1 MNITV
6 NSQIMT
12 VPDGCC
18 VKDLCGIMN
27 IRENDG
33 VAIAVGMEV
42 LEKQDY
48 ESRLLC
54 EGDKVTIIRATC
66 GG

>member
-1 MNITV
+1 MN
-6 NSQIMT
+6 
-12 VPDGCC
+12 
-18 VKDLCGIMN
+18 DLCGIMN

-33 VAIAVGMEV
+33 VAIAVGMDV
-42 LEKQDY
+42 LTPEDY
-48 ESRLLC
+48 TTRQLN

>member
-1 MNITV
+1 
-6 NSQIMT
+6 MT

-27 IRENDG
+27 IGENDG
-33 VAIAVGMEV
+33 VAIAVGMDV
-42 LEKQDY
+42 LTPEDY
-48 ESRLLC
+48 TTRQLN

>member
-6 NSQIMT
+6 NNQTMS
-12 VPDGCC
+12 VPDGCS
-18 VKDLCGIMN
+18 VKALCEIMN
-27 IRENDG
+27 LKNSDG
-33 VAIAVGMEV
+33 AAVAVGMEV